1 MTDIV
6 ERLDRCWNSTDPK
19 ARDAALEAAMA
30 IRTLRSDLF
39 IAHEQCRT
47 LRAKIDA
54 ARAALGEKE

>member
-1 MTDIV
+1 MSDIV

-47 LRAKIDA
+47 LRAKIA
-54 ARAALGEKE
+54 AAIRALGEKG